1 MAFDNTCKFMAEN
14 FSTDIA
20 EWLLGTAIPLTKLEP
35 SELQVEPIRADS
47 LILLASENLILHLE
61 FQTDPVPEIPF
72 RMADYRLRG
81 HRRYPHMQMRQV
93 VIYLR
98 PTQSEKVYQT
108 HFELPGMRHA
118 GMRHE
123 FEVLRLWEQPTEVF
137 LNSPGLLP
145 FAVLSQTQ
153 ERENVLR
160 AVAQRVETLP
170 QKQAQSNI
178 AAATAILA
186 GLVLEK
192 ELIHR
197 ILRRDIMRESVIYQE
212 IEAEAEARGEAKG
225 EARGEARGL
234 EEGRQ
239 AGERS
244 LVLKLLTRR
253 IGVVSSDLETAI
265 NRFSLSQLE
274 ALGEALLDFSSP
286 DDLDQWM
293 HSHS

>member
-1 MAFDNTCKFMAEN
+1 
-14 FSTDIA
+14 
-20 EWLLGTAIPLTKLEP
+20 
-35 SELQVEPIRADS
+35 
-47 LILLASENLILHLE
+47 
-61 FQTDPVPEIPF
+61 
-72 RMADYRLRG
+72 MADYRLRG

-93 VIYLR
+93 VVYLR

-108 HFELPGMRHA
+108 HFELPGMRH
-118 GMRHE
+118 E

-137 LNSPGLLP
+137 LSSPGLLP

-225 EARGEARGL
+225 EAKGEARGKARGL

-253 IGVVSSDLETAI
+253 IGVVSSDLEAQI
-265 NRFSLSQLE
+265 NGLSLSQLE
-274 ALGEALLDFSSP
+274 ALGEALLDFTSP
-286 DDLDQWM
+286 ADLDQWM
-293 HSHS
+293 QSYS